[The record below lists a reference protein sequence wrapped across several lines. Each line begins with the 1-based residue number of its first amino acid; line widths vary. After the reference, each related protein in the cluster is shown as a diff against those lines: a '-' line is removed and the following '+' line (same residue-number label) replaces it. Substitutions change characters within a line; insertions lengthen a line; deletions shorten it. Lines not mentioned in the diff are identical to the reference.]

1 VPDMSASDFPEL
13 GEIADRME
21 RFATSHQEISRV
33 VSLGTSEEGRE
44 IAAVEVT
51 APTVA
56 AEKKECAVVLCGRH
70 GNELGTRVVGT
81 ALLSWLAS
89 REAARVRNCQRT
101 LVVPVA
107 NPDGCARGEFFA
119 PSDGLSETERAILR
133 QLEGA
138 YQPDLIVDVHSLGDG
153 DLEAII
159 AANPRG
165 VAEDHFIHSTLAR
178 EAAAAACKAG
188 YPFALEWMPDRPTY
202 NNFFCEACYERSH
215 SLVFG
220 LEVNHW
226 MLGPEQ
232 AGQSG
237 VAAIKA
243 LLNSA
248 ARRFPWEAQTG
259 YPNKLLAGRFEAS
272 LRAAGDVAA
281 QRRESAALLWRN
293 RARFGPIARETPDP
307 GVVRVWTDYTGE
319 DLPCQLSL
327 SCRLRGRDLR
337 PRLWLN
343 GTEVN
348 CRSCEDECS
357 TYVFADAEV
366 RAGNTYEL
374 VARVRVS
381 RA

>member
-1 VPDMSASDFPEL
+1 MSGSSFPEL
-13 GEIADRME
+13 GEIVDRVE
-21 RFATSHQEISRV
+21 RFATSHGEISRL
-33 VSLGTSEEGRE
+33 VSLGVSEEGRE

-56 AEKKECAVVLCGRH
+56 VEKKECAVVLCGRH
-70 GNELGTRVVGT
+70 GNELGTRMVGT

-89 REAARVRNCQRT
+89 QEAARARSCQRT
-101 LVVPVA
+101 LVIPVA
-107 NPDGCARGEFFA
+107 NPDGCAREEFSA

-133 QLEGA
+133 QLEEA
-138 YQPDLIVDVHSLGDG
+138 YQPDLVVDVHSLGDG

-159 AANPRG
+159 AANARG
-165 VAEDHFIHSTLAR
+165 EAEDHFIHSTLAR

-188 YPFALEWMPDRPTY
+188 YPFALECVPDGSTY
-202 NNFFCEACYERSH
+202 NNFFCEACYQRFH

-226 MLGPEQ
+226 ALGPEQ

-259 YPNKLLAGRFEAS
+259 YPNKLVAGSFEAS
-272 LRAAGDVAA
+272 LRATGEVAA

-293 RARFGPIARETPDP
+293 RAFFSPIARETPDR
-307 GVVRVWTDYTGE
+307 GVVRVWTEYAGD

-343 GTEVN
+343 GTEAN
-348 CRSCEDECS
+348 YRSCEDECS

-374 VARVRVS
+374 VARVSVS